1 LIIKVEQIKYK
12 EMTNEDFSNAVAL
25 VSETTNIKVA
35 FNVPVSD
42 SISNVHK
49 LLILESNATIIRKL
63 IEAGYS
69 LSMCAKGLVV
79 DKF

>member
-1 LIIKVEQIKYK
+1 MK
-12 EMTNEDFSNAVAL
+12 NEDFNKAVAM

-35 FNVPVSD
+35 FNVPVID
-42 SISNVHK
+42 NISNVHK

-63 IEAGYS
+63 IDAGYS

>member
-1 LIIKVEQIKYK
+1 
-12 EMTNEDFSNAVAL
+12 MTNEDFSNAVAL

-49 LLILESNATIIRKL
+49 LLILESNLRVMQL
-63 IEAGYS
+63 
-69 LSMCAKGLVV
+69 
-79 DKF
+79 

>member
-1 LIIKVEQIKYK
+1 
-12 EMTNEDFSNAVAL
+12 MTNEDFSNAVAL
-25 VSETTNIKVA
+25 VSKTTNIKVA

-49 LLILESNATIIRKL
+49 LLILESNATIITKL